1 MGKRKKYEEEKF
13 TFNYPEDGDD
23 VWTKNLDSHDMEKR
37 LKKIAKKQK
46 KKAKKDKKK
55 IEKAQTKI
63 EEANLNNQLIF
74 AQAEANLADT
84 ESTPGPIAPDPIRKA
99 FSWHEQRLSIR
110 GLFPEGLKKGVSI
123 QHKFDDDNEV
133 VTMKKAE
140 QGLTAHP
147 EYGIRNWTRSQVEN
161 FKKAGYIMNG
171 FLGEEGT
178 FGYLAQSAGGVR
190 KQAKYM
196 KAANP
201 IFSRAEIDM
210 LNRTT
215 NKDGEKLMDPEELEK
230 TRVEQFKRFI
240 ERKNEAAQEEAD
252 QKLKD
257 MKILAKRKAKIM
269 ENI

>member
-1 MGKRKKYEEEKF
+1 
-13 TFNYPEDGDD
+13 
-23 VWTKNLDSHDMEKR
+23 LDSRDMEKR
-37 LKKIAKKQK
+37 LKKIAKKEK
-46 KKAKKDKKK
+46 KKAKKEKKK
-55 IEKAQTKI
+55 IEKAEKKAQ
-63 EEANLNNQLIF
+63 EVDLNNQFMF
-74 AQAEANLADT
+74 AQAEAKLVSEDPD
-84 ESTPGPIAPDPIRKA
+84 PGPIAPDPIRKA

-123 QHKFDDDNEV
+123 QHKFDDDEV

-140 QGLTAHP
+140 NGLIAHP
-147 EYGIRNWTRSQVEN
+147 EYGIRNWTKSQVEN

-190 KQAKYM
+190 KQAKYI

-201 IFSRAEIDM
+201 IFTRNEIDM

-215 NKDGEKLMDPEELEK
+215 DRNGEKLMDPEELEK

-240 ERKNEAAQEEAD
+240 ERKQEQAQLEAD
-252 QKLKD
+252 QKEEE

>member
-23 VWTKNLDSHDMEKR
+23 VWTKNLDSRDMEKR
-37 LKKIAKKQK
+37 LKKIAKKEK
-46 KKAKKDKKK
+46 KKAKKEKKNL
-55 IEKAQTKI
+55 EKAQ
-63 EEANLNNQLIF
+63 EVDLNNQLVF
-74 AQAEANLADT
+74 AQAEAKLAGDDE
-84 ESTPGPIAPDPIRKA
+84 ESTPGPIAPDPIRQA

-123 QHKFDDDNEV
+123 QHKFDDDEV

-140 QGLTAHP
+140 NGLIAHP
-147 EYGIRNWTRSQVEN
+147 EYGIRNWTKSQVEN

-178 FGYLAQSAGGVR
+178 FGYLAKSAGGVR
-190 KQAKYM
+190 KQAKYV
-196 KAANP
+196 KSVNP
-201 IFSRAEIDM
+201 IFTQAEIEM

-215 NKDGEKLMDPEELEK
+215 DKHGEKLMDPEELEK

-240 ERKNEAAQEEAD
+240 ARKQEEIQLEAE
-252 QKLKD
+252 QKEKD
-257 MKILAKRKAKIM
+257 MKILAKRKSKIM

>member
-23 VWTKNLDSHDMEKR
+23 VWTKNLDSSDMEKR
-37 LKKIAKKQK
+37 LKKIAKKEK
-46 KKAKKDKKK
+46 KKAKKEKKK
-55 IEKAQTKI
+55 IQKI
-63 EEANLNNQLIF
+63 EKKEKEIDLNNQFIF
-74 AQAEANLADT
+74 AQAEAKLASDD
-84 ESTPGPIAPDPIRKA
+84 STPGPIAPDPIRKA

-123 QHKFDDDNEV
+123 QHKFEDDEV
-133 VTMKKAE
+133 VTLKKAKE
-140 QGLTAHP
+140 GLTAYP
-147 EYGIRNWTRSQVEN
+147 EYGIRDWTRSQVEN

-190 KQAKYM
+190 KHAKYM

-201 IFSRAEIDM
+201 IFSRNELDM

-215 NKDGEKLMDPEELEK
+215 NKDGEKLQDAEELEK
-230 TRVEQFKRFI
+230 TRIDQFKKFI
-240 ERKNEAAQEEAD
+240 ERKQEEAQQEAD
-252 QKLKD
+252 QKEKE
-257 MKILAKRKAKIM
+257 MKILAKRKAKLMQDI
-269 ENI
+269 

>member
-1 MGKRKKYEEEKF
+1 
-13 TFNYPEDGDD
+13 
-23 VWTKNLDSHDMEKR
+23 LDSRDMEKR
-37 LKKIAKKQK
+37 LKKIAKKEK
-46 KKAKKDKKK
+46 KKAKKEKKK
-55 IEKAQTKI
+55 IEKAEKKAQQVD
-63 EEANLNNQLIF
+63 LNNQFMF
-74 AQAEANLADT
+74 AQAEAKLVSEDPD
-84 ESTPGPIAPDPIRKA
+84 PGPIAPDPIRKA

-123 QHKFDDDNEV
+123 QHKFDDDEV

-140 QGLTAHP
+140 NGLIAHP
-147 EYGIRNWTRSQVEN
+147 EYGIRNWTKSQVEN

-190 KQAKYM
+190 KQAKYI

-201 IFSRAEIDM
+201 IFTRNEIDM

-215 NKDGEKLMDPEELEK
+215 DRNGEKLMDPEELEK

-240 ERKNEAAQEEAD
+240 ERKQEEAQLEAD
-252 QKLKD
+252 QKEEQ

>member
-1 MGKRKKYEEEKF
+1 LASEE
-13 TFNYPEDGDD
+13 PE
-23 VWTKNLDSHDMEKR
+23 S
-37 LKKIAKKQK
+37 I
-46 KKAKKDKKK
+46 
-55 IEKAQTKI
+55 
-63 EEANLNNQLIF
+63 
-74 AQAEANLADT
+74 
-84 ESTPGPIAPDPIRKA
+84 PGPIAPDPIRQA

-123 QHKFDDDNEV
+123 QHKFDDDEV
-133 VTMKKAE
+133 ITMKKAE
-140 QGLTAHP
+140 NGLIAHP
-147 EYGIRNWTRSQVEN
+147 EYGIRNWTKSQVEN

-201 IFSRAEIDM
+201 IFTRNEIEM

-215 NKDGEKLMDPEELEK
+215 DRYGEKLMDPEELEK

-240 ERKNEAAQEEAD
+240 ERKQEEAQLEAD
-252 QKLKD
+252 QKEKD
-257 MKILAKRKAKIM
+257 MKVLAKRKAKIM